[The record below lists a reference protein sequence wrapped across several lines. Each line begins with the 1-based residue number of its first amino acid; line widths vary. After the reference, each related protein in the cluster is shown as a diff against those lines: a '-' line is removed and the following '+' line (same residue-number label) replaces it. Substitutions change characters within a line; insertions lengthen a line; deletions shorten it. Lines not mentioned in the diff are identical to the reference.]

1 MRTVFAMWL
10 VMTLL
15 LAATPVAQAQPP
27 RDVVIDNADQD
38 LGSIRSGTPVTLTYT
53 VGHTARHPVV
63 IRNVQ
68 ASCGCS
74 AASKPRQP
82 ILPGRTDTIAVVFNA
97 STPGRL
103 IKRLTVETSP
113 AGSRI
118 PISLRG
124 TVVP

>member
-53 VGHTARHPVV
+53 VGHTARHPVM

-68 ASCGCS
+68 ASCGCT
-74 AASKPRQP
+74 AAS
-82 ILPGRTDTIAVVFNA
+82 I
-97 STPGRL
+97 
-103 IKRLTVETSP
+103 ETSP

-124 TVVP
+124 TVLP